1 MNTKR
6 ILLIDDDKNIV
17 SSFKEILELH
27 DYEIET
33 ANTAKDGIKIAK
45 AGRFNLALL
54 DMKLP
59 DMEGTEL
66 LEILQKECPNMLKI
80 MVTGFASLENA
91 VKSLNLGAAAYIMKP
106 VNPEEL
112 VNTIAEKLKEQEND
126 DDINEEKVSDW
137 IENRLNN
144 LDEEE

>member
-1 MNTKR
+1 MTEKR

-27 DYEIET
+27 DYEVST
-33 ANTAKDGIKIAK
+33 ANTGKEGIKIARE
-45 AGRFNLALL
+45 GNFNLALL

-66 LEILQKECPNMLKI
+66 LAVLQKESPHMLKI
-80 MVTGFASLENA
+80 MVTGFASMDNA
-91 VKSLNLGAAAYIMKP
+91 VKSLNLGASAYIMKP

-112 VNTIAEKLKEQEND
+112 INTIKDKLKKQDEEEHVA
-126 DDINEEKVSDW
+126 EEKVSEW

-144 LDEEE
+144 LDNGD

>member
-33 ANTAKDGIKIAK
+33 ANTAKDGIKTAK
-45 AGRFNLALL
+45 AGKFNLALL

-66 LEILQKECPNMLKI
+66 LEILQKDCPNMLKI

-112 VNTIAEKLKEQEND
+112 VNTIAEKLKEQENH